1 MKSND
6 DEEVNVLDDG
16 DDDKNEKNSF
26 SDSGDP
32 VEVEVADAGAFQILD
47 YLPDKETPSFQDECI
62 KTLQNKHLLTK
73 LVSNLDAE
81 GNLEDFVN
89 LIKQLA
95 NGELPCN
102 NIVLLLLLD
111 RVRFQQC
118 GNTVGMQYR
127 NITKLFWSIVYRL
140 CKGVGLKFFS
150 GSKNW
155 GQVVA
160 KETGK
165 SKYSPHKS
173 KINFASTR

>member
-1 MKSND
+1 MGRKKGLSLYRSKAAIKRRNDESTKDSCEINIYPNYTKIVKSND

-16 DDDKNEKNSF
+16 NDDKNEKNSF

-32 VEVEVADAGAFQILD
+32 VEVEVADVGAFQILD

-111 RVRFQQC
+111 RVQFQQC
-118 GNTVGMQYR
+118 GNTVGM
-127 NITKLFWSIVYRL
+127 
-140 CKGVGLKFFS
+140 
-150 GSKNW
+150 
-155 GQVVA
+155 
-160 KETGK
+160 
-165 SKYSPHKS
+165 
-173 KINFASTR
+173 